1 MVSRNPISRVRRH
14 HPKMTRQ
21 ESKAGDQ
28 EFVASSAAP
37 SEHTEQNIKHMHMA
51 TCPESSEKSQ
61 EHR

>member
-1 MVSRNPISRVRRH
+1 
-14 HPKMTRQ
+14 MTRQ